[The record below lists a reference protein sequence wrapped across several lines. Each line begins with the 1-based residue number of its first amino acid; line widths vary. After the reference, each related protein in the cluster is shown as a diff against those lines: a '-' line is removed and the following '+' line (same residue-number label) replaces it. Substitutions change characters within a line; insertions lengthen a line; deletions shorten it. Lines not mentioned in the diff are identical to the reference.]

1 MHHPSNHTVAM
12 IRHLSAMPIRA
23 PKRKQGRL
31 PKQEQPDAIRI
42 EYFNALKPVCVLARK
57 AFENVQGEILRLLT
71 DLRVEQGR
79 MDADQGKR
87 AVALVDKAAKKFTDQ
102 FKPAGLHAVV
112 KEFGKK
118 TSDFQKK
125 QLNKQIEAAIGVSY
139 SAIEK
144 PIRDHVEG
152 WTAVNVDLIQTVPE
166 RYFDRIRTDVED
178 AFASGT
184 HPDTLAKD
192 FQERF
197 DMSENDAMRIARD
210 QIGKLNGDVN
220 QARQESL
227 GVENFI
233 WRTVNDGRVRES
245 HADLDGETFAW
256 SEPPE
261 DEDTGEEITPGSP
274 IQCRCYSEPDFSD
287 ILASL

>member
-1 MHHPSNHTVAM
+1 M
-12 IRHLSAMPIRA
+12 IRHLSTMPLRA
-23 PKRKQGRL
+23 PKRRQGRL

-42 EYFNALKPVCVLARK
+42 EYFKALKPVCELARK
-57 AFENVQGEILRLLT
+57 EFEKVSPDIIRLLT
-71 DLRVEQGR
+71 ELRLEQGH
-79 MDADQGKR
+79 MDADRGAQ
-87 AVALVDKAAKKFTDQ
+87 AQELIDKAARKFTNQ
-102 FKPAGLHAVV
+102 FKPAGLHAAV

-144 PIRDHVEG
+144 PIRDHVEEF
-152 WTAVNVDLIQTVPE
+152 AARNVDLIKTVPE
-166 RYFDRIRTDVED
+166 RYFDRIRTDTEK

-184 HPDTLAKD
+184 HPSTLAEE
-192 FQERF
+192 FQENF

-210 QIGKLNGDVN
+210 QIGKLNGEVN

-233 WRTVNDGRVRES
+233 WRTVNDNRVRES
-245 HADLDGETFAW
+245 HADLDGETFPW
-256 SEPPE
+256 NDPPD
-261 DEDTGEEITPGSP
+261 DEDTGEQITPGSA

-287 ILASL
+287 ILESLE